1 LGRLVAACLLSND
14 VGVDA
19 PLDRG
24 EVLAIMTGLI
34 NANEKLDRLIEFFEI
49 EDTNGEEEED

>member
-1 LGRLVAACLLSND
+1 
-14 VGVDA
+14 VDA

-24 EVLAIMTGLI
+24 DVLAIMTGLI